1 MPNRCNMNKGVTA
14 ESPRDS
20 VTVAGS
26 NFNGEP
32 FSVKTMPNR
41 RNLNKDGTTESPRDT
56 VTVGSNTND
65 DNPVELRETYVK
77 PGFRGTFQ
85 SKYVVLCAFIVR
97 LGGFLFG
104 YDQGVISIIL
114 VMDQFTDR
122 FPRVS
127 DTASGGGFWKGF
139 MTAMIQLGAC
149 FGAFNQGWIAE
160 KISRKYSICVAV
172 CIFVVGSII
181 QTAAQDY
188 AMLVVGR
195 LIGGVG
201 VGMLSMVV
209 PMYIAEV
216 SPPEI
221 RGTLLVLEEFSIVF
235 GIICAYWLTFGT
247 RYIPGHWS
255 YRLPFLLQI
264 FPAILLGV
272 AVLFIPFSPR
282 WLASQGR
289 DQEALQ
295 ALVKLRRVPVD
306 DPRIQAEWYDI
317 RAEVAFHKE
326 IAEKK
331 HPNLGAVGHRTR
343 WQAVRLE
350 LATYADCWRQGC
362 WRRTM
367 VGVGL
372 MCKSTALALS
382 GVLGLCASTDGY
394 ETPVF
399 QQFVGIN
406 ALIYYSPSLFQS
418 FGLDYN
424 MQLILGGVLNVT
436 QLVGVSTSLYTMDKF
451 GRRPLLLI
459 GSVCM
464 TIAHVVIA
472 VLVGLYYN
480 NWTDHQT
487 QGWVAVAFLFFYM
500 LAFGCTYGPVPW
512 AMPAEIFPSSLRA
525 KGVAWSTCSN
535 WLNNFIIGLI
545 TPPLIQN
552 TRGFGAYTFFAVF
565 CALSFVWAWFCVPET
580 KGRSLEDMDRV
591 FGDRAAVADKA
602 RRREIL
608 QEMKRNDGQ
617 GQEED
622 VKVA

>member
-1 MPNRCNMNKGVTA
+1 MPNRSNMNKDATTELPRDSMTLGSNPNDEPFSARNIPNRHNMNKDATA
-14 ESPRDS
+14 ESPSDS
-20 VTVAGS
+20 
-26 NFNGEP
+26 
-32 FSVKTMPNR
+32 
-41 RNLNKDGTTESPRDT
+41 
-56 VTVGSNTND
+56 VTVGSNLND
-65 DNPVELRETYVK
+65 DTLVELRETYVK

-85 SKYVVLCAFIVR
+85 SKYVVLCAFVVR

-139 MTAMIQLGAC
+139 MTAMLQLGAC
-149 FGAFNQGWIAE
+149 IGAFNQGWIAE

-172 CIFVVGSII
+172 CIFIVGSIL
-181 QTAAQDY
+181 QTAAPDY
-188 AMLVVGR
+188 AMLIVGR

-247 RYIPGHWS
+247 RYIGGHWS

-282 WLASQGR
+282 WLASKGR

-331 HPNLGAVGHRTR
+331 HPNLGAVGQRSR
-343 WQAVRLE
+343 WQAIRLE
-350 LATYADCWRQGC
+350 LASYADCWRQGC
-362 WRRTM
+362 WRRTT

-372 MCKSTALALS
+372 MF
-382 GVLGLCASTDGY
+382 
-394 ETPVF
+394 F

-406 ALIYYSPSLFQS
+406 ALIYYSPSLFKS
-418 FGLDYN
+418 FGMDYN

-436 QLVGVSTSLYTMDKF
+436 QLVGVSTSLYTMDRF

-464 TIAHVVIA
+464 TVAHVVIA

-480 NWTDHQT
+480 DWTDHQT

-565 CALSFVWAWFCVPET
+565 CALSFVWAWFFVPET

-591 FGDRAAVADKA
+591 FGDRAAVADRA

-608 QEMKRNDGQ
+608 LEMKRKDGQ
-617 GQEED
+617 GKEED